1 MGHNICIDE
10 NTGKASVFVVKEPAW
25 HGLGQVVQEALTAEE
40 AIIQAGLDWNVVK
53 TPIHY
58 SVDGKQLTVDNK
70 FAIIRND
77 NNKALGIVGK
87 DYVPVQNREAFSFFD
102 ALVNEKE
109 AIYHS
114 AGALGVG
121 ERVWVLAKLPTDI
134 VIGKDDLVKNYA
146 LITNAHDA
154 SGVLMA
160 LMTPTRVVCNNTLT
174 AALHH
179 ATNKVL
185 IRHTKNVHE
194 NIKQAHELLGLS
206 NRFRVEIQNAFN
218 FLSSKQITEKVAATV
233 LDDLFSFTDDEGKVK
248 RYGTKIKENILN
260 IYGSSV
266 GGQDMPTCRGT
277 AFGLYN
283 AVSFYYDNARDYKNN
298 DRRASST
305 WFGGAAKV
313 RQRAFNKILQEV
325 S

>member
-10 NTGKASVFVVKEPAW
+10 NTGKASIFVVKEPAW

-40 AIIQAGLDWNVVK
+40 AIIQAGLDWEVVK
-53 TPIHY
+53 LPIY
-58 SVDGKQLTVDNK
+58 FGDNVK
-70 FAIIRND
+70 IPNKYVIVRSD
-77 NNKALGIVGK
+77 NNVPLGIVGK
-87 DYVPVQNREAFSFFD
+87 EYTPVQNRGAFSFFD
-102 ALVNEKE
+102 DLVSKKE

-114 AGALGVG
+114 AGALGKG
-121 ERVWVLAKLPTDI
+121 ERVWILAKLPTDI
-134 VIGKDDLVKNYA
+134 IVGRDDLINNYV
-146 LITNAHDA
+146 LVTNTHDS
-154 SGVLMA
+154 SGMLMA
-160 LMTPTRVVCNNTLT
+160 LMTPVRVVCNNTLT
-174 AALHH
+174 VAIRK

-185 IRHTKNVHE
+185 IRHTRNIHE
-194 NIKQAHELLGLS
+194 NLRQAHELLGLS

-218 FLSSKQITEKVAATV
+218 FLSSKQITEKVAATI
-233 LDDLFSFTDDEGKVK
+233 LDDLFSFRDDGGEVK

-283 AVSFYYDNARDYKNN
+283 AVSFYYDNVRGYKNN

-305 WFGGAAKV
+305 WFGGASKV
-313 RQRAFNKILQEV
+313 RQRAFDLIMEKV